1 MTQLKE
7 SPVKK
12 IPTKEGLPVKEGLPG
27 EGPGVSKDFPK
38 DLPKDLVDRLWQAVL
53 SRDGRFDESFVY
65 AVRSTGIFCRPC
77 CPSRRPGREQVV
89 FYPQYLE
96 AQKEGFRACLR
107 CQPCES
113 QQPNPQVEMVSRVCR
128 RIHDSSKDQEGPP
141 SLAQL
146 AQTAGV
152 SPGRLHR
159 VFKDLMGVTP
169 RQYADACR
177 LDSFKERLREGWD
190 VAGATYQAGYGS
202 SSRVYQ
208 GAAAGL
214 GMRPA
219 SYRRGG
225 RGARITHNIVDS
237 PLGRL
242 LVAAT
247 EHGVCAVK
255 LGDND
260 AELEASLFG
269 EFPAAQFQG
278 GNGALLQWTLAILN
292 QLQSGGPEVS
302 ESQARGRS
310 LGLELPLDIRATA
323 FQRQVWEYLR
333 SIPYGETR
341 SYQEVAEALGKSRGG
356 RAVGGACAANPV
368 ALVIPCHRVVRQDG
382 GMGGY
387 RWGISRKEQL
397 LAREHISQNQRDQ

>member
-1 MTQLKE
+1 M
-7 SPVKK
+7 
-12 IPTKEGLPVKEGLPG
+12 
-27 EGPGVSKDFPK
+27 
-38 DLPKDLVDRLWQAVL
+38 WQAVL
-53 SRDGRFDESFVY
+53 SRDGRFDGSFVY
-65 AVRSTGIFCRPC
+65 AVRSTGVFCRPS

-89 FYPQYLE
+89 FYPQYQE
-96 AQKEGFRACLR
+96 AQDAGFRPCLR
-107 CQPCES
+107 CKPLGQPVG
-113 QQPNPQVEMVSRVCR
+113 QPPAPNPQVEMVSRVCR

-190 VAGATYQAGYGS
+190 VAGATYQAGYSS

-242 LVAAT
+242 LVAVT

-278 GNGALLQWTLAILN
+278 DDGALLEWTLAILN
-292 QLQSGGPEVS
+292 QLQSGPLDVS
-302 ESQARGRS
+302 QSQARGRS

-356 RAVGGACAANPV
+356 RAVGGACARTEGWRLTGGESLARSNYWPV
-368 ALVIPCHRVVRQDG
+368 NIYPKI
-382 GMGGY
+382 Y
-387 RWGISRKEQL
+387 GISHLAAPSGIISIEPLDAGRHLNNWNVDKNKRK
-397 LAREHISQNQRDQ
+397 SF